1 MEQYRKLETIEFIY
15 DSGEEREMHK
25 KEMELQGF
33 EDSGQIKFNIN
44 QSSHNPHYVFYGKY
58 YKYSWNK

>member
-25 KEMELQGF
+25 KEMEAQGF

-44 QSSHNPHYVFYGKY
+44 QSLNNPHYVFYGKY
-58 YKYSWNK
+58 YKYS